1 MRIRLKQTV
10 NFIDRSNLSAVQ
22 PSLIV
27 HASNETQNVPDWL
40 QDTPEF
46 DLLVDSGHLEVIASP
61 ASTKRIKTAADVGGG
76 GIAGSHIPQGSE
88 ADPTKPGHESNAHLF
103 DHAEENTRLR
113 AQIADLEAKAK
124 RDLTPATDA
133 IDEALDKSSGQDGDA
148 GDWTKAG
155 RDAMGYP
162 CAKGCPEDVTATPA
176 EKGAYTKRLKA
187 ANEAGTSKG

>member
-46 DLLVDSGHLEVIASP
+46 DLLIDSGHLEVIASP
-61 ASTKRIKTAADVGGG
+61 AATKRLKTAADVGGA
-76 GIAGSHIPQGSE
+76 GIAGTAIPQGSE
-88 ADPTKPGHESNAHLF
+88 ADPTKPGHESNAHIAEVV
-103 DHAEENTRLR
+103 DHAEENARLR
-113 AQIADLEAKAK
+113 AQVAELTAKAE
-124 RDLTPATDA
+124 RDLKPDA
-133 IDEALDKSSGQDGDA
+133 IDEALSKSSGQDGDA
-148 GDWTKAG
+148 GDWTTVG
-155 RDAMGYP
+155 RDAKGYP
-162 CAKGCPEDVTATPA
+162 CPQGCPEDTTATPA

-187 ANEAGTSKG
+187 ANEESTKG